1 MGLDDI
7 FEEEVEEEAPKE
19 EVPKKEEPERGEPKK
34 EEPQREKPQ
43 KETKGMNFEEV
54 VEKIV
59 KHTGQGRDEILS
71 LVKKKQ
77 DELMGFVTPEGAAT
91 LVAKELNVDLV
102 EKPIEEKP
110 KGEPEVKKEPEEKI
124 IEEKPT
130 EAVEKPSEPE
140 EKPALKEETPLEGTE
155 LAEAKGTAKNNFMVY
170 GQKGAGKTFLSF
182 SFPGKIV
189 CLSFDKKSL
198 PIKQHS
204 FNNDSR
210 IRVFDAAALMNY
222 SSPEGWTESADKTF
236 KHLNLLIDKIAS
248 WKPDWIVIDGS
259 EILQQICEMTMRY
272 RNNLMCFQGISNRNL
287 WKERRLYIRQ
297 IHNKCFNAAEKGV
310 IYTTYTSKDE
320 IIREGEFV
328 TKDDVPRWI
337 DAILYETDAV
347 IKIRSIQE
355 KGGRRF
361 YATIESSKFPPF
373 KTGRETDVTDRGV
386 GALLETAVT
395 EVTP

>member
-1 MGLDDI
+1 MSLNDI
-7 FEEEVEEEAPKE
+7 FDEEIEVEVPEKGA
-19 EVPKKEEPERGEPKK
+19 PKKEEPER
-34 EEPQREKPQ
+34 EEPLREKP
-43 KETKGMNFEEV
+43 EGGTKIGFDEI

-59 KHTGQGRDEILS
+59 KHTGRGRDEVLS

-77 DELMGFVTPEGAAT
+77 EELMGFVPPEGAAT
-91 LVAKELNVDLV
+91 LVAKELNVDIE

-110 KGEPEVKKEPEEKI
+110 AEK
-124 IEEKPT
+124 IEEKPI
-130 EAVEKPSEPE
+130 EAKPEKKPE
-140 EKPALKEETPLEGTE
+140 EKPEEKPKEKPTEPAPKEEAPSEEAE

-182 SFPGKIV
+182 SFSGKIV

-204 FNNDSR
+204 FDNDNR
-210 IRVFDAAALMNY
+210 IRVFDAVALMDY
-222 SSPEGWTESADKTF
+222 SSPEAWTESADRSF
-236 KHLNLLIDKIAS
+236 KRLNILLDKIAEQE
-248 WKPDWIVIDGS
+248 PDWIVIDGS

-297 IHNKCFNAAEKGV
+297 IHNKCFDIAKKGV
-310 IYTTYTSKDE
+310 IYTTYTSKNE
-320 IIREGEFV
+320 IIREGEYV
-328 TKDDVPRWI
+328 VKDDVPKWI

-347 IKIRSIQE
+347 IKIRSLQE
-355 KGGRRF
+355 KSGRKF
-361 YATIESSKFPPF
+361 YATVESSKFPPF

-386 GALLETAVT
+386 SALLEPAAT
-395 EVTP
+395 EMRP

>member
-19 EVPKKEEPERGEPKK
+19 EAPKKEEPERGEPKK

-91 LVAKELNVDLV
+91 LVAKELNVDIE

-110 KGEPEVKKEPEEKI
+110 AEKIEEKSIEAKPEKKPEEKP
-124 IEEKPT
+124 EKKPKEKPT
-130 EAVEKPSEPE
+130 EPVPKEEAPSEE
-140 EKPALKEETPLEGTE
+140 AE

-204 FNNDSR
+204 FDNDNR
-210 IRVFDAAALMNY
+210 IRVFDAVALMDY
-222 SSPEGWTESADKTF
+222 SSPEAWTESADRSF
-236 KHLNLLIDKIAS
+236 KRLNILLDKIAEQE
-248 WKPDWIVIDGS
+248 PDWIVIDGS

-297 IHNKCFNAAEKGV
+297 IHNKCFDIAKKGV
-310 IYTTYTSKDE
+310 IYTTYTSKNE
-320 IIREGEFV
+320 IIREGEYV
-328 TKDDVPRWI
+328 VKDDVPKWI

-347 IKIRSIQE
+347 IKIRSLQE
-355 KGGRRF
+355 KSGRKF
-361 YATIESSKFPPF
+361 YATVESSKFPPF

-386 GALLETAVT
+386 SALLEPATT
-395 EVTP
+395 EVRP